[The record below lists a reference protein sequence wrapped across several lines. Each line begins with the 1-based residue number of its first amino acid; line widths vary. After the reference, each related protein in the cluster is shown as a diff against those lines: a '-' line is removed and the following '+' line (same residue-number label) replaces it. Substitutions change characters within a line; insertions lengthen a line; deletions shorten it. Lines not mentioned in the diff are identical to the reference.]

1 MTVEQLM
8 IKLWKMPSDAKV
20 TLVYVDGTEEV
31 SIHDF
36 SVKREND
43 EVHLIEKSFQ
53 EEIVEKDDVT
63 YNKTKENEIFIFA
76 EAKRKGP
83 VAIFYDCILNQQVG
97 MYEKGAYIPKITINV
112 ETLGM
117 SFFNDNNFIINHYTL
132 KQTLELAW

>member
-53 EEIVEKDDVT
+53 ED
-63 YNKTKENEIFIFA
+63 KTKENEIFIFA

-83 VAIFYDCILNQQVG
+83 VAIFYDCNLNQQVG

-132 KQTLELAW
+132 KQTLELA